1 MCVWQEFKRINI
13 RTAAWWDGIAERDLT
28 ACADQLAGV
37 FTLGMGKTVLLRES
51 VLSVPV
57 AVTNRSFDWFSPDG
71 LLRHLARSL
80 VTRWQR
86 DRCLLSHWLKR

>member
-1 MCVWQEFKRINI
+1 MWQEFKRINI

-57 AVTNRSFDWFSPDG
+57 TITNRLFDSFYSFSRLYVDFVWRRAAPP
-71 LLRHLARSL
+71 
-80 VTRWQR
+80 
-86 DRCLLSHWLKR
+86 LSV